1 MYITVKMSFMTR
13 LPAICRL
20 RTLHLIGK
28 YGRRAQ
34 SADGNQSN
42 YSCRS
47 IIFLVFG
54 GGRCTAKPNMKFPHP
69 LLYSRCLLLSPWNL
83 WRIWAVLLR
92 QHTPLALTRAAVA
105 AFKMAAMT
113 GAIRRRRPLAMLSMG
128 TPRRPGPSSHGI
140 IHELNY
146 SGNFRTKFGCMSY
159 ISLEIVRSVADV
171 MQPRVCT
178 VTQPRVCT
186 GGGAVS
192 ASGPCGSSLDQAGSC
207 PLPTWIPG
215 ILVSSI
221 EVDLGSI
228 DRYCRAGPGDYG
240 QIL

>member
-1 MYITVKMSFMTR
+1 VKMSFMTKIPVIDYE
-13 LPAICRL
+13 LCICEF
-20 RTLHLIGK
+20 
-28 YGRRAQ
+28 GRRAQ
-34 SADGNQSN
+34 SADGNQSD

-47 IIFLVFG
+47 IIILVFG
-54 GGRCTAKPNMKFPHP
+54 ERRCTSKPNMKFPHT
-69 LLYSRCLLLSPWNL
+69 LVCSRCLLLSPWNL
-83 WRIWAVLLR
+83 WRMLAALLR
-92 QHTPLALTRAAVA
+92 RHTPLALTRAAVT

-146 SGNFRTKFGCMSY
+146 SGKFRTKFGCMSY

-178 VTQPRVCT
+178 VMQPRVCT

-192 ASGPCGSSLDQAGSC
+192 ASGPCGSSRDRAGSC
-207 PLPTWIPG
+207 PLPTWTPG
-215 ILVSSI
+215 ILVSSV
-221 EVDLGSI
+221 EVDLGNI
-228 DRYCRAGPGDYG
+228 DRYCRGGPGEY
-240 QIL
+240 